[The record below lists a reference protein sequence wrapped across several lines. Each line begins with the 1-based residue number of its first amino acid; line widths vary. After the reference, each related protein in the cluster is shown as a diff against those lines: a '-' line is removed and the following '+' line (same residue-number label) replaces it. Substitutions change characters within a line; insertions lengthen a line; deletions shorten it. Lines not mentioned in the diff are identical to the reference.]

1 MYTLGIPV
9 PKLVW
14 LVVTRHPGALVD
26 PHTFLDIWVSGGSQS
41 QEQVNSWQAFC
52 VDITSHASG
61 PDSHYVSYPLQLLGS
76 DTALV
81 IGKYQQSVNPPG
93 CGACCLSL
101 HIV

>member
-81 IGKYQQSVNPPG
+81 SISRVLMPPG